1 MISNYFKL
9 KENGSSVRAETVGG
23 ITTFLTMAYILLVNP
38 MILSEAGMDRG
49 AVITA
54 TCLAAFLGTV
64 LVGLWA
70 NAPFAM
76 APGMGLNAFFTYT
89 LVIGQ
94 GLSWQ
99 TALGV
104 VFVSGVAFFLLTII
118 GIREKV
124 VNAIPLSLRIA
135 SAAGIGLFIS
145 FIGMKNLGLI
155 VDNPATLVAIGPLT
169 RPVLIGLASL
179 VLIAILEIRKVKGS
193 ILIGIAAATALGV
206 IVGETQMPDGLASMP
221 PSMAP
226 VAMQLDIVGALQ
238 WGMVGAIF
246 SFMFV
251 DLFDSIGTIVAC
263 SCEAGHVEED
273 GSIKKID
280 KILEADAIA
289 TVAGSMLG
297 TSTTTTYIESAS
309 GIADGART
317 GLASMVTGG
326 LFLLALFFA
335 PLITAVPAFATAPAL
350 IMVGI
355 FMFRNIREI
364 DFTELQTAVPAFL
377 TMLLMPLTFSIAMG
391 LTVGFLSYIAI
402 ALFSGN
408 MKKIS
413 VVMWAVGLLSA
424 LNLWISVGS

>member
-1 MISNYFKL
+1 MIADYFKL
-9 KENGSSVRAETVGG
+9 RENGTSLRVETVGG

-54 TCLAAFLGTV
+54 TCLAAFFGTV

-89 LVIGQ
+89 LVMGQ
-94 GLSWQ
+94 GVSWQ

-135 SAAGIGLFIS
+135 AAAGIGLFIS

-169 RPVLIGLASL
+169 TSVLIGLGAL
-179 VLIAILEIRKVKGS
+179 VLIAILEIRKIKGS
-193 ILIGIAAATALGV
+193 ILIGIAFATALGV
-206 IVGETQMPDGLASMP
+206 ISGETRMPEGVASLP
-221 PSMAP
+221 PSLVP
-226 VAMQLDIVGALQ
+226 VAFQLDIMGALQ
-238 WGMVGAIF
+238 WGLVGAVF

-263 SCEAGHVEED
+263 SYEAGHVEED
-273 GSIKKID
+273 GSIRKID
-280 KILEADAIA
+280 KILEADAVA
-289 TVAGSMLG
+289 TVVGSMLG

-317 GLASMVTGG
+317 GLASMVTGF
-326 LFLLALFFA
+326 LFLLALFLS
-335 PLITAVPAFATAPAL
+335 PLIGAVPAFATAPAL
-350 IMVGI
+350 IMVGV

-391 LTVGFLSYIAI
+391 LTVGFISYIAI
-402 ALFSGN
+402 AVFSGDL
-408 MKKIS
+408 KKIS
-413 VVMWAVGLLSA
+413 PVMWVVGILSA
-424 LNLWISVGS
+424 VNLVVSVGS